1 MKMSYKMKNSELLDR
16 IKKLEE
22 ELKRVRVIA
31 SQALDRAHMN
41 NLRTLMMIEHGDF
54 PTLDGREKIDD

>member
-1 MKMSYKMKNSELLDR
+1 MKDKELIER

-22 ELKRVRVIA
+22 ELKQVRVIA

-54 PTLDGREKIDD
+54 PTLDGRKVTKK